1 MTTEPDPYRSPSS
14 DVSATSAASLPIE
27 DTLRAT
33 AESLYGNRNRLFRAL
48 AVPIAVLLALTAIQ
62 WTIANGLTSG
72 ELGSVV
78 DYASIMTMIILVQ
91 LVVWGLLAIA
101 CHRALLED
109 SATRP
114 VDHGGWPG
122 RRQWGYLW
130 RASVVGIPLVLVG
143 SVLSVIVRL
152 GFGFEDYEGLDDVLT
167 HVLLFAALLPFQY
180 LMARLSLVLPAAA
193 LLEPMTFGQSWR
205 QTRGMGWR
213 LAAVLLAAPAVM
225 TLVNPLLAIVQSTIF
240 LPVYV
245 ISYLFNLFVA
255 IFSIAAL
262 SLSYRWFKHR
272 DEELSRSISDPH
284 N

>member
-14 DVSATSAASLPIE
+14 DVSATSAESLPIE

-33 AESLYGNRNRLFRAL
+33 AESLYGNRSRLLRAL
-48 AVPIAVLLALTAIQ
+48 AVPIAALLALTAIQ
-62 WTIANGLTSG
+62 WAIMNRLSSG
-72 ELGSVV
+72 DIGIVT
-78 DYASIMTMIILVQ
+78 DYARFMAMFMLVQ

-109 SATRP
+109 GVTRP
-114 VDHGGWPG
+114 VDQGAWPG

-130 RASVVGIPLVLVG
+130 RASVVGFPLVVMG

-152 GFGFEDYEGLDDVLT
+152 GFGLEDYIGLDDVLT
-167 HVLLFAALLPFQY
+167 HVLLFVALLPFQY

-193 LLEPMTFGQSWR
+193 LLQPMTFGQSWR

-225 TLVNPLLAIVQSTIF
+225 TLVNPLLTIVQSTIF
-240 LPVYV
+240 LPIYV
-245 ISYLFNLFVA
+245 ISFLFNMFVA

-262 SLSYRWFKHR
+262 SFSYRWFKDR
-272 DEELSRSISDPH
+272 DAELSRSISDP
-284 N
+284 